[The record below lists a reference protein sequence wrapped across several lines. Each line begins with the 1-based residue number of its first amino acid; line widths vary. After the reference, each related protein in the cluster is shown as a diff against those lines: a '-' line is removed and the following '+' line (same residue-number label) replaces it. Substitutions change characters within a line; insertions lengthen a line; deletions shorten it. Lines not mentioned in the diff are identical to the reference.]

1 MKAMILSA
9 GYGKRLRP
17 FTANCPEPLLKIN
30 QETLLSN
37 TLKFLTKFGIKQVVV
52 NVHYKSE
59 MIIDYINKNKFDLDI
74 KIINEEEKILDTGGG
89 VLNAIKHFQEPFL
102 IINPDTIWNQ
112 NYLTEL
118 ELMQETFQTNKKIKC
133 LMLLAEKEKSFDKSF
148 KGDFNLENNL
158 INKKHKNDL
167 KYIYTGMQIIQ
178 PELFYKIKTTVFS
191 INEIWNDL
199 IKKNELYG
207 MGSNIK
213 FLHISTLDIYKKLN
227 IK

>member
-1 MKAMILSA
+1 
-9 GYGKRLRP
+9 
-17 FTANCPEPLLKIN
+17 
-30 QETLLSN
+30 
-37 TLKFLTKFGIKQVVV
+37 
-52 NVHYKSE
+52 
-59 MIIDYINKNKFDLDI
+59 
-74 KIINEEEKILDTGGG
+74 
-89 VLNAIKHFQEPFL
+89 
-102 IINPDTIWNQ
+102 
-112 NYLTEL
+112 
-118 ELMQETFQTNKKIKC
+118 
-133 LMLLAEKEKSFDKSF
+133 MLLIPKSKSFDKSF

-158 INKKHKNDL
+158 ISKKEKNDL